1 MNITNIEQHMNY
13 LFSAALKKCG
23 NFQDAEDL
31 TSEVLL
37 AALSCT
43 KEIKDEKAWL
53 SMVLNHKYYNMLRR
67 KYKLPTVSINV
78 LFEDGLFS
86 ENSTAEEPFYEPDFA
101 DDNEAENTPS
111 PEEIRREVAY
121 LSGKYR
127 EVIVRHYLK
136 GEKVQTIADSLDIP
150 KGTVLSRLSAGREQ
164 MKKGFDSMERFE
176 QQSYQPE
183 RLDVSCNGT
192 PGLHDEPWSLVA
204 DDMMKQNILI
214 AAYEKPVT
222 CVEIALALGIPTA
235 YIEKAVADL
244 VNSEL
249 MHRTGNKVF
258 TDFRITTPEQVLAG
272 LETQIAFAK
281 KNYSAIWGFLTKYLD
296 KLRKTSLTYN
306 LPESEQYK
314 LDYYFLL
321 YLFDHGIFRTMQRIV
336 PSKEEFPLRPDGGR
350 WIAMGSRYPLDFD
363 FSTYKAGNYCYGG
376 GRYAGREQFLG
387 ADDVTLYVYDTQPDL
402 NKYERGPLGV
412 RDEML
417 MKLLYIM
424 SRDIPF
430 QNTGLDPLLLQSI
443 PHLADCGILRITES
457 KPEVA
462 IPILTKA
469 RYQELITLSAPYIDG
484 FVELLEPLLRPVLP
498 QFQVPLPAHLKG
510 RVAEYRTYSC
520 YALPIATIK
529 EAIARGEFPMEHH
542 VPPMVLV
549 IKD

>member
-1 MNITNIEQHMNY
+1 MNTTNIKQHMNY

-37 AALSCT
+37 AALSYP
-43 KEIKDEKAWL
+43 KEITDKKAWL
-53 SMVLNHKYYNMLRR
+53 SMVLNHKYYDMLRR

-78 LFEDGLFS
+78 LFEDGI
-86 ENSTAEEPFYEPDFA
+86 TEPFYEPAFSCTQEDA
-101 DDNEAENTPS
+101 DTPT

-136 GEKVQTIADSLDIP
+136 GEKVQDIADSLSIP

-183 RLDVSCNGT
+183 RLDISCNGT
-192 PGLHDEPWSLVA
+192 PGLNDEPWSLVA

-222 CVEIALALGIPTA
+222 CVKIALALGIPTA
-235 YIEKAVADL
+235 YIEKAVNDL
-244 VNSEL
+244 VASEL
-249 MHRTGNKVF
+249 MCQTGNKVF
-258 TDFRITTPEQVLAG
+258 TDFKITTPEQVLAG
-272 LETQIAFAK
+272 LDAQIAFAK
-281 KNYSAIWGFLTKYLD
+281 EHYSSIWGYLTAYLET
-296 KLRKTSLTYN
+296 LRKATTGYK
-306 LPESEQYK
+306 LPESEQLK
-314 LDYYFLL
+314 LEYYFLL
-321 YLFDHGIFRTMQRIV
+321 YLFDRSIFRTMQQLV
-336 PSKEEFPLRPDGGR
+336 PSNEEFPLRPDGGR
-350 WIAMGSRYPLDFD
+350 WIAMGSRYPADFD
-363 FSTYKAGNYCYGG
+363 FSSYKAGQYCYGG
-376 GRYAGREQFLG
+376 GRYAGREHFLG
-387 ADDVTLYVYDTQPDL
+387 ADHVTLYIYDTQPDL
-402 NKYERGPLGV
+402 NKYERGPLGI

-417 MKLLYIM
+417 MKLLYII

-430 QNTGLDPLLLQSI
+430 QSTGLDPLLLKSI
-443 PHLADCGILRITES
+443 PHLADCGILRMKED

-469 RYQELITLSAPYIDG
+469 RYEALTTFTAPYIQR
-484 FVELLEPLLRPVLP
+484 FTELLEPLLQSMLP
-498 QFQVPLPAHLKG
+498 QFQIPLPAHLKN
-510 RVAEYRTYSC
+510 RIAEYRTYSC
-520 YALPIATIK
+520 YALPMAFIK
-529 EAIARGEFPMEHH
+529 EAIAKGEFPMEHH

-549 IKD
+549 IED